1 MKKLSDYR
9 ISTKVFAIVGLLGA
23 VVVGVAGV
31 GVDALRQMNSAG
43 NEIELAGDEMKS
55 GMGLIVNALALN
67 RAEFSLAANPSPEV
81 VAEAEK
87 AVAAERAAFSKRLEA
102 MRASAGPRQLELLV
116 DVEARW
122 SDYAAELDDTLAVAK
137 RVGSGV
143 EIGESQKAILASVQD
158 SRAKASALRRS
169 VSEYVTYTDEKGA
182 KISQDATATYEQVSL
197 LLMVVSGIG
206 LVLGIALGF
215 AISRYG
221 VVAPIR
227 RAIACLRSLAEGD
240 LKVDIFGVGRRD
252 EIGDVAE
259 TMKVFKENMLRTKEM
274 EAQVV
279 AQEARARDEQRR
291 ALHAM
296 ADTLEAGVG
305 AAVQTITSAATEL
318 EAAAQT
324 LTASLEE
331 TNAQAANVSAAS
343 TQASTNVET
352 VATACEELATSVQEI
367 GQQVAQSAQS
377 ADAAVASAGRTS
389 DTVLQLSGA
398 VERIGEVVG
407 LINSIASQTNL
418 LALNATIEAARAGE
432 AGKGFAVVATE
443 VKALATQTAKATE
456 EISSQIQS
464 VQRGTTD
471 TATAIVE
478 ISRLVADNRETAAG
492 IASAVEEQN
501 AATQEIARNVQQA
514 AQGTAEVNGAI
525 AQVSQA
531 AAEGGSASAQVLSSA
546 QELAKTAS
554 ELRAGVDTFLSQVR
568 AA

>member
-31 GVDALRQMNSAG
+31 GVDALKQMND
-43 NEIELAGDEMKS
+43 AGDELEMAGGEMKL
-55 GMGLIVNALALN
+55 GMGLIINAVALN
-67 RAEFSLAANPSPEV
+67 RAEFSLAADPSPEV
-81 VAEAEK
+81 LAEAEQTI
-87 AVAAERAAFSKRLEA
+87 ATERAAFRKRFEA
-102 MRASAGPRQLELLV
+102 VSATAGPQQIDLLAKV
-116 DVEARW
+116 QAGWNE
-122 SDYAAELDDTLAVAK
+122 YAAELDGTVAAVK
-137 RVGSGV
+137 SLGNGV
-143 EIGESQKAILASVQD
+143 EISESQKAILAEVQQ
-158 SRAKASALRRS
+158 SEAKARALRRA
-169 VSEYVTYTDEKGA
+169 VNEYVTFTDDKGA
-182 KISQDATATYEQVSL
+182 KISAEATATYEQVSL
-197 LLMVVSGIG
+197 LLMVVSGAG
-206 LVLGIALGF
+206 LMLGIALGF
-215 AISRYG
+215 AISRFG
-221 VVAPIR
+221 VVAPLR
-227 RAIACLRSLAEGD
+227 RAIACLRSLADGD

-252 EIGDVAE
+252 EIGEVAE
-259 TMKVFKENMLRTKEM
+259 TMKVFKENMLRNKEM
-274 EAQVV
+274 EAEAV
-279 AQEARARDEQRR
+279 AQETRAREEQRR

-296 ADTLEAGVG
+296 ADSLEEGVG

-389 DTVLQLSGA
+389 DTVLQLNAA

-471 TATAIVE
+471 TAAAIAE

-501 AATQEIARNVQQA
+501 AATQEISRNVQQA
-514 AQGTAEVNGAI
+514 AQGTSEVNGAI
-525 AQVSQA
+525 SQVSQA

-554 ELRAGVDTFLSQVR
+554 DLRTRVHAFLSQVR
-568 AA
+568 TA